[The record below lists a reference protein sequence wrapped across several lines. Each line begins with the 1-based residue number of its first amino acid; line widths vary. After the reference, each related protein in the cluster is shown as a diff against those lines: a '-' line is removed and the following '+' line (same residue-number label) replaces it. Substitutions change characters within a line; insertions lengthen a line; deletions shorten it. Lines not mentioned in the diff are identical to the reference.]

1 MEIVIFF
8 VPWVLIGIAILFVS
22 FSGGP
27 GAARAAYLTRGSR
40 TFRIV
45 IPLLYIA
52 TGIAVPA
59 AVIASREES
68 VGATD
73 QLADDSL
80 SADLERGKELFRETC
95 ASCHDL
101 DAVNARGVTGPDLDD
116 IGTMTVQ
123 RVRCAIENGGTGQN
137 RMPAGLLAGEKAV
150 LVARYVADV
159 AGGGA
164 PQPGAEEQQDGE
176 NEPCPRPQG
185 GGAETG
191 GGSEAGNA
199 PEDSGTPLEEGE
211 EPAGESSPA
220 DDLGS

>member
-8 VPWVLIGIAILFVS
+8 VPWVLIGIGILFVS

-27 GAARAAYLTRGSR
+27 GAARAAYLTGGNR

-45 IPLLYIA
+45 IPLLYLA

-59 AVIASREES
+59 AVIGSREEAT
-68 VGATD
+68 GATA
-73 QLADDSL
+73 QLA
-80 SADLERGKELFRETC
+80 AKTPTEELERGKELFVQTC

-116 IGTMTVQ
+116 IGQMTVQ
-123 RVRCAIENGGTGQN
+123 RVRCAVQNGGTGQN
-137 RMPAGLLAGEKAV
+137 RMPAGLLEGENAV
-150 LVARYVADV
+150 LVARYVSEV

-164 PQPGAEEQQDGE
+164 AAPAAAGGEE
-176 NEPCPRPQG
+176 EPCPTPQG
-185 GGAETG
+185 GG
-191 GGSEAGNA
+191 GSDSGNA
-199 PEDSGTPLEEGE
+199 PEESDSPPPAEG

-220 DDLGS
+220 DDASS